1 MLVYMMRHADAEPAA
16 PGQSDAA
23 RRLTDKGLRR
33 TRDAVKVLQRLG
45 IELSLV
51 LTSPLVRARQTA
63 EIIGAGLGTPV
74 VEDERVGPG
83 CHLESLAEAMEEH
96 HVSGPVM
103 FVGHEPDFGQLVG
116 ELIGRG
122 RVEMRKGAIACL
134 SVQGLAPGAGVLV
147 WLMPGKELAQ
157 LA

>member
-1 MLVYMMRHADAEPAA
+1 MLIYLMRHADAEPAA
-16 PGQSDAA
+16 PGQADAD

-33 TRDAVKVLQRLG
+33 TRATVKVLQRLG
-45 IELSLV
+45 VELSLV
-51 LTSPLVRARQTA
+51 LTSPLARARQTA
-63 EIIGAGLGTPV
+63 EIIAAGLDARV

-83 CHLESLAEAMEEH
+83 CHLESLAEALEEH

-103 FVGHEPDFGQLVG
+103 FVGHEPDFSSLVG

-134 SVQGLAPGAGVLV
+134 SVQGMAPGAAELV